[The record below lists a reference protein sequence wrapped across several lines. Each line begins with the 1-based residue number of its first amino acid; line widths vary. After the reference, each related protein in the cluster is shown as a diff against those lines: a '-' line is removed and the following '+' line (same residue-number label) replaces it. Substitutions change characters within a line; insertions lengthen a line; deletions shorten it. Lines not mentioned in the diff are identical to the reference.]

1 MTGSD
6 LRNAIWRRSSFSSS
20 QTQECVEV
28 AAVWR
33 KSSWTGS
40 SGTDCVELASVDR
53 LVAVRDS
60 KDPEG
65 PVLTFGARAWS
76 AFLSTLKA
84 RG

>member
-1 MTGSD
+1 MRGVT
-6 LRNAIWRRSSFSSS
+6 
-20 QTQECVEV
+20 
-28 AAVWR
+28 WR

-40 SGTDCVELASVDR
+40 QGNDCVEIGLVQHM
-53 LVAVRDS
+53 VAVRDS

-65 PVLTFGARAWS
+65 PVITFEARAWS